1 PSLWFCPQ
9 SSSRYLRCVGV
20 SLVPMAIV
28 CMLCNILLL
37 LPELDIHFLLEG
49 HVTKEATWATG
60 LWGSGELDLLLILV
74 LVLALVL
81 VPQMLCFCLQML
93 CQVLYSCVGLLA
105 AFICFLVSGT
115 GLVNGPLCQYNSPSG
130 PTWGAPLGHSGYLYN
145 RTMWSGVCMKPES
158 VVQWNVV
165 LFAVMGTISALQ
177 VLLCGLNVLNS
188 MMGLILGQGSCQN
201 KLSVCE
207 VNLLC

>member
-1 PSLWFCPQ
+1 GVKDPLTPTCCMCV
-9 SSSRYLRCVGV
+9 SRYLRCVGV

-60 LWGSGELDLLLILV
+60 LWGSGFL
-74 LVLALVL
+74 
-81 VPQMLCFCLQML
+81 ML

>member
-1 PSLWFCPQ
+1 MCV
-9 SSSRYLRCVGV
+9 SRYLRCVGV

-60 LWGSGELDLLLILV
+60 LWGSGFLV
-74 LVLALVL
+74 LLSARAFIRTSRTKG
-81 VPQMLCFCLQML
+81 CWAFRSQML

-130 PTWGAPLGHSGYLYN
+130 PTWGAPLGPDPDRHSGYLYN

-201 KLSVCE
+201 KVSPVSV
-207 VNLLC
+207 